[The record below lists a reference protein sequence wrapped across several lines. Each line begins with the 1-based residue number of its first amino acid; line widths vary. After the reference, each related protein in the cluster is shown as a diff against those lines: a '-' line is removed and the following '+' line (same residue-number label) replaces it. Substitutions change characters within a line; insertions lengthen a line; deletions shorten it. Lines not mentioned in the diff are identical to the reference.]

1 MSNVIEITHSNYM
14 DLKWDEHVSY
24 QYRGLKVT
32 CDHEYDA
39 GTYMVWLD
47 LPSGPNY
54 IFNTNKNG
62 DLPYVHE
69 YMAGYMLGEPDF
81 ASALEGLMKYVDE
94 YYKYIEPYI
103 QKVFY
108 INCDE
113 NTKNKEIIEAECFAC
128 KSKLKISYSN
138 IPLNQKTFYCHCPNC
153 DSELKRSNPNYKENT
168 MSYEERLKQVLRND
182 DPFWFGMI
190 DNFIK
195 STYEDI
201 EKGIGDIE
209 NLARD
214 KAKFNE
220 FSKQIV
226 QRKND
231 LMSVKEEFI
240 DVQNTDVDIEE
251 ISNKLVTDIKNIKE
265 NSETSIST
273 LINRKIDSKTM
284 FNIYKL
290 TVKKL
295 NEVGIYLNFGKYEN
309 QRVGLPFNV
318 PFRKDYVKKITIS
331 KRLYNGKYA
340 KGSIFSDV
348 VEIVLKGNNAIIK
361 STIHFCSDEKIKDRA
376 VLEVSIPTIIS
387 EDEIKKLN
395 EIFNKIENE
404 YKPFNRL
411 EERVSIN
418 PEYFKYIDVTINNNN
433 YAINTD
439 NKVIS
444 ELRKLI
450 KYDSIHKTL
459 MKAYKDMLS
468 DGKGSDEKELL
479 NKIETKKNIFNEG
492 LARIK
497 LLFNHNSSPKK
508 LSKEDNA
515 LLCPNCKQRLMFL
528 APDGQYLHCNNCGKY
543 YINKNGVVGKETSS
557 PYTRDDVLY

>member
-1 MSNVIEITHSNYM
+1 MTRKEFEEWLDSNDARTVWDYRNIPFTYISN
-14 DLKWDEHVSY
+14 DSTTKLKYTD
-24 QYRGLKVT
+24 
-32 CDHEYDA
+32 D
-39 GTYMVWLD
+39 GTYGTYQCCEDNSKWRIISEIKV
-47 LPSGPNY
+47 
-54 IFNTNKNG
+54 NG
-62 DLPYVHE
+62 DRPELNYSLSPRE
-69 YMAGYMLGEPDF
+69 LFDSEEN
-81 ASALEGLMKYVDE
+81 ALEWLKNKLE
-94 YYKYIEPYI
+94 ERYI
-103 QKVFY
+103 QKVVFV
-108 INCDE
+108 NGDE
-113 NTKNKEIIEAECFAC
+113 NSANNEILEIECMVC
-128 KSKLKISYSN
+128 NSPLKIN
-138 IPLNQKTFYCHCPNC
+138 FHNCPTNQKIVYFHCPNC
-153 DSELKRSNPNYKENT
+153 NAELKRKNSNYLP
-168 MSYEERLKQVLRND
+168 SYEERLKQVLKSD

-209 NLARD
+209 NLAKD

-220 FSKQIV
+220 FSKQIT
-226 QRKND
+226 QKKND

-240 DVQNTDVDIEE
+240 NVQNTDVDIEE

-265 NSETSIST
+265 NSETSISA

-284 FNIYKL
+284 FNIYEL

-295 NEVGIYLNFGKYEN
+295 NEVGLYLNFGKYEN

-318 PFRKDYVKKITIS
+318 PFTKEYVKKITIS

-348 VEIVLKGNNAIIK
+348 VEVVLKGNNAIIK
-361 STIHFCSDEKIKDRA
+361 SNMHFCSDEKLKDKS
-376 VLEVSIPTIIS
+376 VLEVSIPIVIS

-395 EIFNKIENE
+395 EIFNEIENE
-404 YKPFNRL
+404 YKPFNKL
-411 EERVSIN
+411 EERVSIS
-418 PEYFKYIDVTINNNN
+418 PEYFKYIDVSINNNN

-459 MKAYKDMLS
+459 MKAYKDLLS
-468 DGKGSDEKELL
+468 DDEGYDEKELL

-508 LSKEDNA
+508 LSKENNA

-528 APDGQYLHCNNCGKY
+528 EPDGQYLHCNNCEKY